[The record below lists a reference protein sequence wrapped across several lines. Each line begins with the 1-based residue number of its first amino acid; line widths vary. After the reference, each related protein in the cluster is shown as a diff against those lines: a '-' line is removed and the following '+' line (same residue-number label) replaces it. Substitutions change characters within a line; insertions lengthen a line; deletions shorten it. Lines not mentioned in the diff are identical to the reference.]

1 MFSPLRGMLIL
12 PVNKTGVIIVEMQN
26 SSLKL
31 VRQRKELLTRE
42 LQKIVSFLIENYR
55 PEKIILFG
63 SLASGEVKEE
73 SDIDLLLIKNSDKR
87 PLERAM
93 EVMEL
98 LGYPRVALDI
108 FVYTPEEIEYLRK
121 EGSHFIEDIL
131 ERGKVLYEK
140 NH

>member
-1 MFSPLRGMLIL
+1 MLIL
-12 PVNKTGVIIVEMQN
+12 PVNKAGVIIVGMQN
-26 SSLKL
+26 SSLEL

-42 LQKIVSFLIENYR
+42 LQKIVSFLIGNYQ

-73 SDIDLLLIKNSDKR
+73 SDIDLLLIKNSNKR

-93 EVMEL
+93 EVMAL
-98 LGYPRVALDI
+98 LGYPRIALDI

-131 ERGKVLYEK
+131 KRGKVLYEK
-140 NH
+140 DH

>member
-1 MFSPLRGMLIL
+1 MLIL
-12 PVNKTGVIIVEMQN
+12 PVNKAGVIIVGMQN
-26 SSLKL
+26 SSLEL

-42 LQKIVSFLIENYR
+42 LQKIVSFLIENYQ

-93 EVMEL
+93 EVMAL
-98 LGYPRVALDI
+98 LGYPRIALDI

-140 NH
+140 DH